1 MLLCVRL
8 VCNGPAW
15 QDADCR
21 VAQAVYDGHWL
32 EVDSCSRTLL
42 VVMERRSRPLSVDG
56 AANIGKLD
64 LDVCGEWLKAWY
76 RLLQLLLKF
85 M

>member
-1 MLLCVRL
+1 MFDLSAMD
-8 VCNGPAW
+8 P

-21 VAQAVYDGHWL
+21 VAQTVYDGHWL
-32 EVDSCSRTLL
+32 EADSCSRRTLL
-42 VVMERRSRPLSVDG
+42 VVMQRRSRPLSLDG

-64 LDVCGEWLKAWY
+64 LDVCGEWLKSWY
-76 RLLQLLLKF
+76 QLLQLLLKF